1 MTTQKQGQ
9 APKVGPRSSSDAS
22 RKRCGS
28 ETSKI
33 SLPSILEATDVVLFS
48 PSPSPST
55 SDEVDSFVAPLVL
68 AVVEVTLVPALRKL
82 PVWVPERVLDRLVV
96 VDRLVEVPLPL
107 PDDVVVARVVDVPEA
122 VAAVVVVP
130 VAVPV

>member
-1 MTTQKQGQ
+1 M
-9 APKVGPRSSSDAS
+9 
-22 RKRCGS
+22 
-28 ETSKI
+28 
-33 SLPSILEATDVVLFS
+33 
-48 PSPSPST
+48 
-55 SDEVDSFVAPLVL
+55 APLVL